1 MRFYHSRP
9 SFGYIFESDA
19 SIFHL
24 VKFQENIFLSTRII
38 FCCHMKV
45 SCILFNDDDDECIYH
60 FLLSCEDDAHIISC
74 CHVKVSC
81 ILFNDD
87 DDDEEMK

>member
-45 SCILFNDDDDECIYH
+45 SCILFNDDDD
-60 FLLSCEDDAHIISC
+60 DDDDDNAYIISC
-74 CHVKVSC
+74 CHVKVHGFYLMMMMMHISF
-81 ILFNDD
+81 LVVT
-87 DDDEEMK
+87 